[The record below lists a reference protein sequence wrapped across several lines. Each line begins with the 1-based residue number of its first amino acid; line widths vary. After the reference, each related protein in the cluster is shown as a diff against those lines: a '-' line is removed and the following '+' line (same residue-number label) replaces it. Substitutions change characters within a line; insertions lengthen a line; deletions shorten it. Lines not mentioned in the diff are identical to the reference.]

1 MVEGCFLSALSLVL
15 LFEQLR
21 VEAVPGA
28 VLGAVPG
35 AVLVSDGG
43 FGAQPLVHTRNPN
56 MNDFLGCGGAVVP
69 KAVRVPDGGFG
80 AQPLVHTNKV
90 RTDVGCGAAFLD
102 DSHRYWRR
110 NGGGDGNSRRW
121 QRHERVFR
129 HLQVLC
135 RGTR

>member
-1 MVEGCFLSALSLVL
+1 MEEGDFLSVLSLVL

-35 AVLVSDGG
+35 AVLVPDGG
-43 FGAQPLVHTRNPN
+43 FGAQPLVHTRKNN
-56 MNDFLGCGGAVVP
+56 MKDFLGWGGAVVP

-80 AQPLVHTNKV
+80 AHQSRFPHFV
-90 RTDVGCGAAFLD
+90 RTDGAAFLD

-110 NGGGDGNSRRW
+110 NGGGDGNLEEVAASRANI
-121 QRHERVFR
+121 QA

>member
-1 MVEGCFLSALSLVL
+1 MVEGYFLSALSLVL

-35 AVLVSDGG
+35 AVLV
-43 FGAQPLVHTRNPN
+43 
-56 MNDFLGCGGAVVP
+56 
-69 KAVRVPDGGFG
+69 PDGGFG

-90 RTDVGCGAAFLD
+90 RMDVGCGAAFLD